1 LDCYKSADLNLLP
14 LNAVLY
20 MESQTSDR
28 PDIPDGALVARLRRG
43 DTAALAELYEKY
55 QAPIFRTALA
65 ITRDPGAAEDIL
77 QECFIR
83 LLTHAD
89 RIRTDAPVGPWLYR
103 VAINLSCDWINHRQR
118 WSVLLSKLVERWT
131 APLRVEGTVEEQEI
145 QEKVREAIRTL
156 PLPQQ
161 VVIVLYYLEGLSLK
175 EIAEIL
181 EVPEGT
187 VKSRLHYGREA
198 LKERLAEWQPRRGV
212 VYELT

>member
-1 LDCYKSADLNLLP
+1 LNLLP
-14 LNAVLY
+14 VNAVLY
-20 MESQTSDR
+20 MESQTSDQSAV
-28 PDIPDGALVARLRRG
+28 PDGVLVARLRQG

-55 QAPIFRTALA
+55 KIPIFRTALA

-77 QECFIR
+77 QECFVR
-83 LLTHAD
+83 LLTHAE
-89 RIRTDAPVGPWLYR
+89 RVRTDAPVGPWLYR
-103 VAINLSCDWINHRQR
+103 VAINLSCDWVNHRQR

-131 APLRVEGTVEEQEI
+131 APLRVEGTVEEREI

-198 LKERLAEWQPRRGV
+198 LREHLAEWQPRRGV

>member
-1 LDCYKSADLNLLP
+1 
-14 LNAVLY
+14 
-20 MESQTSDR
+20 MESQSSDR
-28 PDIPDGALVARLRRG
+28 SDIPDGVLIARLRRG

-55 QAPIFRTALA
+55 QTPIFRTALA
-65 ITRDPGAAEDIL
+65 ITRDQGAAEDIL

-89 RIRTDAPVGPWLYR
+89 RVRTDAPVGPWLYR
-103 VAINLSCDWINHRQR
+103 VAINLSCDWVHHRQR
-118 WSVLLSKLVERWT
+118 WPNLFSKLVGRWT
-131 APLRVEGTVEEQEI
+131 PPLRVEWAVEEREI
-145 QEKVREAIRTL
+145 QEKVREAIRSL

-198 LKERLAEWQPRRGV
+198 LKERLAEWRPRRGV

>member
-1 LDCYKSADLNLLP
+1 METQSPDRSSA
-14 LNAVLY
+14 
-20 MESQTSDR
+20 
-28 PDIPDGALVARLRRG
+28 PDGVLIARLRRG
-43 DTAALAELYEKY
+43 DMAALAELYEKY
-55 QAPIFRTALA
+55 QTPIFRTALA
-65 ITRDPGAAEDIL
+65 ITRDQGAAEDIL

-103 VAINLSCDWINHRQR
+103 VAINLSCDWIHYRQR
-118 WSVLLSKLVERWT
+118 WSNLLSKLVGRWMP
-131 APLRVEGTVEEQEI
+131 PLRVEWTVEEREI
-145 QEKVREAIRTL
+145 QERVREAIRSL

-198 LKERLAEWQPRRGV
+198 LRERLAEWQPRRGV

>member
-1 LDCYKSADLNLLP
+1 MGSQNSDPSA
-14 LNAVLY
+14 V
-20 MESQTSDR
+20 
-28 PDIPDGALVARLRRG
+28 PDGVFIARLRRG

-55 QAPIFRTALA
+55 KTPLFRTALA

-103 VAINLSCDWINHRQR
+103 VAVNLSCDWVNHRQR
-118 WSVLLSKLVERWT
+118 WSALLGKLVERWT
-131 APLRVEGTVEEQEI
+131 APFRVEGTVEEREI
-145 QEKVREAIRTL
+145 QERVREAIRTL

-175 EIAEIL
+175 EIADIL

-198 LKERLAEWQPRRGV
+198 LREHLAEWQPRRGV

>member
-1 LDCYKSADLNLLP
+1 MP

-20 MESQTSDR
+20 MESQNSD
-28 PDIPDGALVARLRRG
+28 PSAVPDGVLVARLRRG
-43 DTAALAELYEKY
+43 ETAALAELYERYKT
-55 QAPIFRTALA
+55 PIFRTALA
-65 ITRDPGAAEDIL
+65 ITRDQGAAEDVL

-103 VAINLSCDWINHRQR
+103 VAINLSCDWVNHRHR
-118 WSVLLSKLVERWT
+118 WSALLGKLVERWT
-131 APLRVEGTVEEQEI
+131 APFRVEGTVEEREI
-145 QEKVREAIRTL
+145 QEKVREAIRAL

-198 LKERLAEWQPRRGV
+198 LKEHLLEWQPRRGV

>member
-1 LDCYKSADLNLLP
+1 MILNLSP

-20 MESQTSDR
+20 MKSQTSD
-28 PDIPDGALVARLRRG
+28 PSAVPDGVLVARLRRG

-55 QAPIFRTALA
+55 KTPIFRTALA
-65 ITRDPGAAEDIL
+65 ITRDQGAAEDIL
-77 QECFIR
+77 QECFVR
-83 LLTHAD
+83 LLTHAEYV
-89 RIRTDAPVGPWLYR
+89 RTDAPVGPWLYR
-103 VAINLSCDWINHRQR
+103 VAVNLSCDWVNHRQR
-118 WSVLLSKLVERWT
+118 WSVLLGKLVERWA
-131 APLRVEGTVEEQEI
+131 APLRVEGRVEEREI
-145 QEKVREAIRTL
+145 QEKIREAIRAL

-181 EVPEGT
+181 GVPEGT

-198 LKERLAEWQPRRGV
+198 LKEHLAEWQPRRGV

>member
-1 LDCYKSADLNLLP
+1 MNLLP
-14 LNAVLY
+14 VNAVLY
-20 MESQTSDR
+20 MESQTSDQSAV
-28 PDIPDGALVARLRRG
+28 PDGVLVARLRQG

-55 QAPIFRTALA
+55 KIPIFRTALA

-77 QECFIR
+77 QECFVR
-83 LLTHAD
+83 LLTHAE
-89 RIRTDAPVGPWLYR
+89 RVRTDAPVGPWLYR
-103 VAINLSCDWINHRQR
+103 VAINLSCDWVNHRQR

-131 APLRVEGTVEEQEI
+131 APLRVEGTVEEREI

-161 VVIVLYYLEGLSLK
+161 VVIVFYYLEGLSLK

-198 LKERLAEWQPRRGV
+198 LREHLAEWQPRRGV

>member
-1 LDCYKSADLNLLP
+1 
-14 LNAVLY
+14 
-20 MESQTSDR
+20 M
-28 PDIPDGALVARLRRG
+28 LVARLRQG
-43 DTAALAELYEKY
+43 DTAALAELYERYKV
-55 QAPIFRTALA
+55 PIFRTALA
-65 ITRDPGAAEDIL
+65 ITRDQGAAEDIL
-77 QECFIR
+77 QECFVR

-89 RIRTDAPVGPWLYR
+89 RIHSNVPVGPWLYR
-103 VAINLSCDWINHRQR
+103 VAINLSCDWVHHRQR
-118 WSVLLSKLVERWT
+118 WSVLLGRLVERWA

-161 VVIVLYYLEGLSLK
+161 VVIVLHYLEGLSLK

-198 LKERLAEWQPRRGV
+198 LREHLAEWQPRRGV

>member
-1 LDCYKSADLNLLP
+1 
-14 LNAVLY
+14 
-20 MESQTSDR
+20 MESQTSDQSAV
-28 PDIPDGALVARLRRG
+28 PDGVLVARLRQG

-55 QAPIFRTALA
+55 KIPIFRTALA

-77 QECFIR
+77 QECFVR
-83 LLTHAD
+83 LLTHAE
-89 RIRTDAPVGPWLYR
+89 RVHTDAPVGPWLYR
-103 VAINLSCDWINHRQR
+103 VAINLSCDWVNHRQR

-131 APLRVEGTVEEQEI
+131 APLRVEGTVEEREI

-198 LKERLAEWQPRRGV
+198 LREHLAEWQPRRGV

>member
-1 LDCYKSADLNLLP
+1 
-14 LNAVLY
+14 
-20 MESQTSDR
+20 MESQTSDSSAV
-28 PDIPDGALVARLRRG
+28 PDSVLVARLRRG
-43 DTAALAELYEKY
+43 DTAALAELYERYKI
-55 QAPIFRTALA
+55 PVFRTALA
-65 ITRDPGAAEDIL
+65 ITRDQGAAEDIL
-77 QECFIR
+77 QECFVR

-103 VAINLSCDWINHRQR
+103 VAVNLSCDWVNHRQR
-118 WSVLLSKLVERWT
+118 WSVLLNKLIERWT
-131 APLRVEGTVEEQEI
+131 APFRVEGTVEEREI

-175 EIAEIL
+175 EIADIL

-187 VKSRLHYGREA
+187 VKSRLYYGREA
-198 LKERLAEWQPRRGV
+198 LKEHLAEWQPRRGV